1 MNNFNNDIINKFK
14 KGSMLTKLIY
24 INVSIFISV
33 YLVLLF
39 LPENSQTFLS
49 VPGSFNDL
57 LKKPWTLIT
66 YMFTHFEFLHIL
78 FNMLWLFWFGGLFLN
93 YFNEKQMLAVY
104 LLGGIFAAF
113 IHLGVNYFLN
123 NPNIGIVGASAAVM
137 SIVFAVVAYRPDFIM
152 YLLFFGPV
160 KIKYIALTA
169 FIIDLAGMLKNVKG
183 GNNASDGIAH
193 IAHMGGALYGLWFGY
208 SIKKGKD
215 ITRSFNN
222 FLNSLFS
229 WFKSNKY
236 ERNRSK
242 MKPSRDSKF
251 SKPKTDWDYNSEK
264 KQNEEELNRILEKIK
279 EKGYN
284 SLSAREKEFLFSQK
298 K

>member
-137 SIVFAVVAYRPDFIM
+137 SIVFAVVAYRPDFVM

>member
-1 MNNFNNDIINKFK
+1 MNNFNKDIINKFK

-33 YLVLLF
+33 YLILLF

>member
-1 MNNFNNDIINKFK
+1 MNNFNKDIINKFK

-137 SIVFAVVAYRPDFIM
+137 SIVFAVVAYRPDFVM

>member
-1 MNNFNNDIINKFK
+1 
-14 KGSMLTKLIY
+14 
-24 INVSIFISV
+24 
-33 YLVLLF
+33 
-39 LPENSQTFLS
+39 
-49 VPGSFNDL
+49 
-57 LKKPWTLIT
+57 
-66 YMFTHFEFLHIL
+66 
-78 FNMLWLFWFGGLFLN
+78 MLWLFWFGGLFLN

-113 IHLGVNYFLN
+113 IHLGINYFLN

-137 SIVFAVVAYRPDFIM
+137 SIVFAVVAYRPDFVM